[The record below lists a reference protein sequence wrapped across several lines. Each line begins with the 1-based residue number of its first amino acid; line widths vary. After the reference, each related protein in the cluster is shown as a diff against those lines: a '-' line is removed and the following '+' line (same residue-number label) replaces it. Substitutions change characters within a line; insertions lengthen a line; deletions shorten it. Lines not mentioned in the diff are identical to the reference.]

1 MKCLRVLPL
10 ASLLLFALAAPALA
24 QKTDVVVLFNGDRV
38 TGEIKSYSS
47 GRLTL
52 DTDIASNVSIKWN
65 RIVSI
70 TSAKQFEIET
80 PDGLYHYGTLAP
92 STPPGKLDIVSGD
105 QTLTLDFME
114 VIRLSPIYQ
123 TFWRRISGSLDLGF
137 NYQQANQYVQFT
149 FNASANM
156 RKPAFA
162 MFANVSSFFTS
173 QQGVPSSQR
182 ANFDLGYQKY
192 LKDRWSLLGGLGLDR
207 NLDLGLDLRASLTAA
222 AGRDLIQT
230 NRTLLEAFAG
240 LTGSREV
247 PVQGETTSE
256 LAAVLALRYSS
267 FTYNFPKLT
276 LSGQLS
282 VIPYLTDSGR
292 VRLEFQALAKREIVH
307 DFYLS
312 LSIFDSFDSR
322 DPSTQ
327 QSKNDWGPVL
337 SVGWTF

>member
-1 MKCLRVLPL
+1 LKSLRVLL
-10 ASLLLFALAAPALA
+10 ATGLSFGLAATALA
-24 QKTDVVVLFNGDRV
+24 QKTDVVLLFNGDRV
-38 TGEIKSYSS
+38 TGEIKSYAS

-70 TSAKQFEIET
+70 TSDKQFEIET

-92 STPPGKLDIVSGD
+92 STPPGKLDLVSAGK
-105 QTLTLDFME
+105 TETLDFMQ

-123 TFWRRISGSLDLGF
+123 TFWRRFSGSLDLGF

-149 FNASANM
+149 FNANASM

-162 MFANVSSFFTS
+162 MFGTISSFFTS

-182 ANFDLGYQKY
+182 ANLDLGYQKF
-192 LKDRWSLLGGLGLDR
+192 LKDRWSLLGGVGLDR

-222 AGRDLIQT
+222 VGRDLYQT
-230 NRTLLEAFAG
+230 NRTLLEVFAG

-247 PVQGETTSE
+247 PVEGSTTSN

-267 FTYNFPKLT
+267 FTYDFPKLT
-276 LSGQLS
+276 LSGQLPI
-282 VIPYLTDSGR
+282 IPYLTDSGR
-292 VRLEFQALAKREIVH
+292 ARLEAQALA
-307 DFYLS
+307 
-312 LSIFDSFDSR
+312 
-322 DPSTQ
+322 
-327 QSKNDWGPVL
+327 
-337 SVGWTF
+337 